1 MLDKDKYTVKDVIF
15 FIINSQIVYTLF
27 KVIKLDQKVFK
38 NHGDGILEM
47 LEAKYC
53 FANVLS

>member
-1 MLDKDKYTVKDVIF
+1 MLDKDKHTVKDVIF
-15 FIINSQIVYTLF
+15 EIILKIIYTLF
-27 KVIKLDQKVFK
+27 RVIKLDQKVFK

>member
-1 MLDKDKYTVKDVIF
+1 MLDKDKHTIKDVIF
-15 FIINSQIVYTLF
+15 EIILKIIYTLF
-27 KVIKLDQKVFK
+27 RVIKLDQKVFK